1 MKVCVVAEVEGIDL
15 AVVGDSPAPG
25 DVGYHVHVLVEPHEA
40 AEERIEGPDDRA
52 GVQSGV
58 EGIRLLTQQDE
69 YVVGR
74 GLRRVGRQERERS
87 DYLIEGIAQTVE
99 VGGRSVCSKYK
110 VLSAAQ
116 YARPALLD
124 AELALPLEHCAI
136 AGGGRTQRDGKL
148 LVDVDEAFTIV
159 GDLPIHPFA
168 WGVGPDVAVDGY
180 LNGYEVGISRRFE
193 LDDRDPT
200 PRFADTPV
208 GGRRDGEAHQVVGVG
223 LGIVRG
229 RHVRR

>member
-1 MKVCVVAEVEGIDL
+1 MSL
-15 AVVGDSPAPG
+15 SSLTRP
-25 DVGYHVHVLVEPHEA
+25 

-116 YARPALLD
+116 YARPVQPSLM
-124 AELALPLEHCAI
+124 PSS
-136 AGGGRTQRDGKL
+136 
-148 LVDVDEAFTIV
+148 
-159 GDLPIHPFA
+159 PFHS
-168 WGVGPDVAVDGY
+168 
-180 LNGYEVGISRRFE
+180 N
-193 LDDRDPT
+193 T
-200 PRFADTPV
+200 
-208 GGRRDGEAHQVVGVG
+208 
-223 LGIVRG
+223 VR
-229 RHVRR
+229 